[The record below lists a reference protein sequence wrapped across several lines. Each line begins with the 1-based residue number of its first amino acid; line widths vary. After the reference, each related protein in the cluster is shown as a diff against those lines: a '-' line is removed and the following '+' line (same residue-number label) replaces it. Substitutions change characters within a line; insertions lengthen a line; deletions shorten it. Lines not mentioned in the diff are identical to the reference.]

1 MKIALRLSLV
11 LPLVLAGTQVAS
23 GCVAVA
29 AGAAGAA
36 GYAWYRGEFEGS
48 LDGSPKKC
56 AAAAKEAL
64 EDLDMKM
71 IKVSATDID
80 GKVTARS
87 ALDKEVVVTIQR
99 KTEQT
104 CTVAIRIGT
113 FGDEALSQNIFEKM
127 KKNL

>member
-1 MKIALRLSLV
+1 MKIAPRLALV
-11 LPLVLAGTQVAS
+11 LPLVLLGSQLAS

-48 LDGSPKKC
+48 LDGSPKQC

-71 IKVSATDID
+71 IKVDATEID

-87 ALDKEVVVTIQR
+87 ALDKEVVVTIKR

-104 CTVAIRIGT
+104 STVAIRIGT
-113 FGDEALSQNIFEKM
+113 FGDEVLSQNIFEKM
-127 KKNL
+127 KRNL